1 MDLLLRYGDVQLAIE
16 LKTWRAGE
24 RDPLLQGLAQLDD
37 YLAGLGLSTGW
48 LVIFDQRWLVIFDQR
63 PGLPP
68 ISERTAAEETTTP
81 GGRRVTAIRG

>member
-1 MDLLLRYGDVQLAIE
+1 LLLRYGDVQLAIE

-24 RDPLLQGLAQLDD
+24 RDPLPQGLAQLDD
-37 YLAGLGLSTGW
+37 YLAGLGL
-48 LVIFDQRWLVIFDQR
+48 WLVIFDQR